1 MIYVV
6 ATIELQ
12 AGRREAFLAAQRE
25 LLELVRAEVGCLEYT
40 PSVDVAVTDPPST
53 PLREN
58 IVVMQEKWESLD
70 ALRAHSIAPHM
81 KEFRGTVQSMAVGIK
96 IEVFE
101 PVETEG

>member
-6 ATIELQ
+6 ATIELH

-25 LLELVRAEVGCLEYT
+25 LLPLVRAESGCLEYA
-40 PSVDVAVTDPPST
+40 PSVDVTVTDPPNT

-58 IVVMQEKWESLD
+58 VVVMQEKWESLD
-70 ALRAHSIAPHM
+70 ALRAHSTAPHM
-81 KEFRGTVQSMAVGIK
+81 KEFRGKVQSMVVGIK

-101 PVETEG
+101 SVEKKG